1 MDNTNAFISPW
12 RRLWLFAI
20 LFLVLLFLV
29 APVLIVIPMS
39 LSDATYLK
47 FPPDSWS
54 LRWYRTFL
62 SSPEW
67 LSATANS
74 LTSAC
79 LTTLIATPI
88 GVMVAVAL
96 SRSLKSTAQLLNGL
110 FLLPQVVPAIILGI
124 GIFFLY
130 IRVGLVNTMPGIVL
144 AHTILALPFVVVTCL
159 SGLRSFDPNQS
170 NAAQSLGAHP
180 VRAFLDVTLPQIRLS
195 VVAGAL
201 FSFITSLDEVVI
213 SLFIAGGDNMLL
225 TRKMFLSLRDQVD
238 PVIAAVSSILIVAS
252 VVGVVA
258 FMIFGPKERET

>member
-12 RRLWLFAI
+12 RRLWLFGV
-20 LFLVLLFLV
+20 LLLVLFFLVT
-29 APVLIVIPMS
+29 PVLIVVPMS
-39 LSDATYLK
+39 VSDSNYLK

-54 LRWYRTFL
+54 LRWYHAFF
-62 SSPEW
+62 SSSEW
-67 LSATANS
+67 LSATANTLIAAS
-74 LTSAC
+74 
-79 LTTLIATPI
+79 LTTLIATPV

-96 SRSLKSTAQLLNGL
+96 SRSLKSTARLLNGV

-130 IRVGLVNTMPGIVL
+130 IRLGLVNTMPGIVL
-144 AHTILALPFVVVTCL
+144 AHTMLALPFVVVTCL
-159 SGLRSFDPNQS
+159 SGLRSFDHNQS

-180 VRAFLDVTLPQIRLS
+180 VRAFLEVTLPQIRLS

-213 SLFIAGGDNMLL
+213 SLFIAGGDNTLL

-238 PVIAAVSSILIVAS
+238 PVIAAVSSIMIVAS
-252 VVGVVA
+252 VLGVVA
-258 FMIFGPKERET
+258 FMIFGPAERDT

>member
-1 MDNTNAFISPW
+1 
-12 RRLWLFAI
+12 
-20 LFLVLLFLV
+20 
-29 APVLIVIPMS
+29 
-39 LSDATYLK
+39 
-47 FPPDSWS
+47 
-54 LRWYRTFL
+54 
-62 SSPEW
+62 
-67 LSATANS
+67 
-74 LTSAC
+74 
-79 LTTLIATPI
+79 
-88 GVMVAVAL
+88 MVAVAL
-96 SRSLKSTAQLLNGL
+96 SRSLKNTARLLNGL

-130 IRVGLVNTMPGIVL
+130 IRLGLVNTIPGIVL
-144 AHTILALPFVVVTCL
+144 AHTMLALPFVVVTCL

-213 SLFIAGGDNMLL
+213 SLFIAGGDNTLL

-252 VVGVVA
+252 VLGVVV
-258 FMIFGPKERET
+258 FMIFGPAEREA

>member
-12 RRLWLFAI
+12 RRLWLYGT
-20 LFLVLLFLV
+20 LLLVLLFLV
-29 APVLIVIPMS
+29 TPVLIVAPMS
-39 LSDATYLK
+39 LSDSNYLK

-54 LRWYRTFL
+54 LRWYRAFF

-74 LTSAC
+74 LIAAS

-96 SRSLKSTAQLLNGL
+96 SRSLKSTARLLNGL

-130 IRVGLVNTMPGIVL
+130 IRLGLVNTMPGIVL
-144 AHTILALPFVVVTCL
+144 AHTMLALPFVVVTCL

-213 SLFIAGGDNMLL
+213 SLFIAGGDNTLL

-252 VVGVVA
+252 VLGVVA
-258 FMIFGPKERET
+258 FMIFGPAERES